1 MFSIQFTGAGKLR
14 STIQGL
20 NSFTKSANAQL
31 QVAITAGVLDVLTG
45 AVQNAPYQT
54 GTLRRS
60 LTHKVEVSNKEA
72 IGYVGSNLV
81 YSRIQELGG
90 RAGRGGSV
98 NIRPKRYL
106 QRSVE
111 SNKPRIAER
120 FRKLKLVGG

>member
-1 MFSIQFTGAGKLR
+1 MISIQFTGAGKLR
-14 STIQGL
+14 SAIQGL
-20 NSFTKSANAQL
+20 NGFAKGTGQKMQIA
-31 QVAITAGVLDVLTG
+31 VTASVLDVLTG

-60 LTHKVEVSNKEA
+60 LSHKVDTGQGEVS
-72 IGYVGSNLV
+72 GYVGSNLV

-90 RAGRGGSV
+90 RAGRGQSV

-106 QRSVE
+106 QRSIE

-120 FRKLKLVGG
+120 FRKLKIVGG

>member
-20 NSFTKSANAQL
+20 NKFSKGANAQL
-31 QVAITAGVLDVLTG
+31 QIAVTSGVLDVLTG

-60 LTHKVEVSNKEA
+60 LTHKVEVGQGEA
-72 IGYVGSNLV
+72 VGYVGSNLV

>member
-1 MFSIQFTGAGKLR
+1 MLSIQFTGAGKLR

-20 NSFTKSANAQL
+20 GKFSKTANAQL
-31 QVAITAGVLDVLTG
+31 QVVVTSSVLDVLTG

-60 LTHKVEVSNKEA
+60 LTHKVQVSPAEA
-72 IGYVGSNLV
+72 VGFVGSNLV
-81 YSRIQELGG
+81 YSRIQEQGG
-90 RAGRGGSV
+90 RAGRNLSV
-98 NIRPKRYL
+98 HIRPKRYL
-106 QRSVE
+106 QRSIE